1 MMITDPI
8 ADMLVQIKNASM
20 KFKEKVDIP
29 ASNIKEEIAKI
40 LKDEGYVSNYKR
52 LDDKKQGILRIF
64 LKYTQN
70 KQPMITDIKRV
81 SKSSMRVYRKTSELP
96 RVLRGIGVSIISTSR
111 GLMADSKAREEHLGG
126 EVICYVW

>member
-8 ADMLVQIKNASM
+8 SDMLVRIKNGSQ

-29 ASNIKEEIAKI
+29 ASGIKEEIAKI
-40 LKDEGYVSNYKR
+40 LKTEGYISNYKR
-52 LDDKKQGILRIF
+52 LDDKRQGILRVF

-70 KQPMITDIKRV
+70 KQPMITDLKRV
-81 SKSSMRVYRKTSELP
+81 SKPSIRIYRKSNKLP
-96 RVLRGIGVSIISTSR
+96 KVLKGIGIAIVSTSH
-111 GLMADSKAREEHLGG
+111 GLMTDSMAREEHLGG